1 VIQKP
6 LHASHLS
13 RWIFP
18 IDVTHYDRRPELSEM
33 ERLALVQVL
42 GHSLG
47 KRKTQLSYEA
57 RQMLG
62 RLLLPLDDI
71 LSQLLAIRTEYCTFP
86 IQIMLSG
93 MNEYALPYW
102 AWSEVQWVRLLT
114 STFQHFCQQH
124 VQGSVTEIRRQLV
137 IFAYIL
143 GPQTDF
149 CLAFFGEQTFPRSV
163 ATLLFGQQQ
172 LEGATTRIGTILSSW
187 GYEVQTPRC
196 RKLLVNALAEVF
208 LVNRNPWL
216 ENVSFELLQALR
228 EKTMPHKRPI
238 LERISKA
245 LVQLEIL
252 ETSLPSVREMSK
264 VSPSQMETTGVAPQ
278 WVEWCL
284 QWHHFSPLEPQTK
297 RSYLLKL
304 FRTGR
309 WLAQMYPQ
317 VTTPHQWDSWLAAE
331 FVATV
336 DQMKEGD
343 FSLPDVVEEQ
353 KLSGNPLAAVTK
365 SGFLVV
371 MRTFFRDVQ
380 EEPHNVPRR
389 FDPLR
394 AFRTPGAIQRQIG
407 PNPRDLDPFLWA
419 KLVHAAVELTEED
432 LPQSGRGGRGML
444 QYPFELVQAIAVVWV
459 YSGLRSDEIARLTVG
474 CIRWQRE
481 DVTVPETGE
490 ILPRE
495 AVCFLTVPVN
505 KTTSTFQKPVNPILG
520 HRINEWER
528 VRAPN
533 QPPQRDRKTGARVEY
548 LFSHRGHVIGQ
559 QYLNARLIPCLCEKA
574 GIPKEDERGAITSH
588 RARATLATLL
598 YNAPDG
604 LSIFDLKH
612 WLGHKDVSSTQHYAR
627 VKPTKL
633 AAAYANAERN
643 SRLVE
648 ALVDTKADVNREVKV
663 YYVLGDH
670 GLCGN
675 PDWASCL
682 YRMSCIKCPFF
693 VPKERVQLIAA
704 SKTVKRFMEVVELTD
719 EELLAVQD
727 DYSKLEE
734 AVKRTEY
741 LPAPTLLRRRAKGT
755 KNRGIPLTVL
765 NTPHPTEEDHH
776 ATSY

>member
-6 LHASHLS
+6 LPASHLS
-13 RWIFP
+13 RWTFP
-18 IDVTHYDRRPELSEM
+18 IDVTRYDRQPELSET
-33 ERLALVQVL
+33 ERLALVQALRHCL
-42 GHSLG
+42 GRR
-47 KRKTQLSYEA
+47 KRQLPHDSE
-57 RQMLG
+57 QQLG
-62 RLLLPLDDI
+62 RLLLPFHDI
-71 LSQLLAIRTEYCTFP
+71 LSQIFSLQTDCCTFS

-93 MNEYALPYW
+93 MHEYALPYW
-102 AWSEVQWVRLLT
+102 AWSEEQWVSLLT
-114 STFQHFCQQH
+114 VAFQHFRQQY
-124 VQGSVTEIRRQLV
+124 VQGSVTGIRQQLV
-137 IFAYIL
+137 IFAYVL

-149 CLAFFGEQTFPRSV
+149 CLSFLGEQTFARSV
-163 ATLLFGQQQ
+163 ADLFFGPQRI
-172 LEGATTRIGTILSSW
+172 EEAAMRIGALLKSW
-187 GYEVQTPRC
+187 GYETNTSHC
-196 RKLLVNALAEVF
+196 RKLLTNALSEVF
-208 LVNRNPWL
+208 LANRNPFL
-216 ENVSFELLQALR
+216 EKVSFELLQTRR
-228 EKTMPHKRPI
+228 EKTMPHKRQI

-245 LVQLEIL
+245 LVSLEIL
-252 ETSLPSVREMSK
+252 ETPLPSAREMSR
-264 VSPSQMETTGVAPQ
+264 VSPSQMDTAGVAPQ

-284 QWHHFSPLEPQTK
+284 QWHHFSSLEPQTK

-309 WLAQMYPQ
+309 WLAQMYPE

-336 DQMKEGD
+336 HQMKEGD
-343 FSLPDVVEEQ
+343 FSSPDVVEEQ
-353 KLSGNPLAAVTK
+353 KLSGKPLAAVTK
-365 SGFLVV
+365 RGLLTV
-371 MRTFFRDVQ
+371 MRTFFRDMQ

-419 KLVHAAVELTEED
+419 KLVHAALELTEED
-432 LPQSGRGGRGML
+432 LPQSGHGMR
-444 QYPFELVQAIAVVWV
+444 QYPFQLVRAIAAVWV
-459 YSGLRSDEIARLTVG
+459 YSGLRSDEIGRLTVG

-505 KTTSTFQKPVNPILG
+505 KTTSAFQKPVNPIVG

-528 VRAPN
+528 VRASK
-533 QPPQRDRKTGARVEY
+533 QPPQRDRKTGAMVEY
-548 LFSHRGHVIGQ
+548 LFSHRGHVIGH
-559 QYLNARLIPCLCEKA
+559 QYLNARLIPSLCEKA

-604 LSIFDLKH
+604 LSIWGIVKQ

-633 AAAYANAERN
+633 AAVYANAERN

-648 ALVDTKADVNREVKV
+648 ALVDTRADANGEVKV

-682 YRMSCIKCPFF
+682 YRMACIKCPFF
-693 VPKERVQLIAA
+693 VPKERVHLIAA
-704 SKTVKRFMEVVELTD
+704 SKTVKRFLEVVELTD

-727 DYSKLEE
+727 DSSKLEE
-734 AVKRTEY
+734 AVERTKH
-741 LPAPTLLRRRAKGT
+741 LPAPTLLRRRAKGA
-755 KNRGIPLTVL
+755 KNRGIPLTVFQISL
-765 NTPHPTEEDHH
+765 EGEEGVSH
-776 ATSY
+776 ANGD

>member
-1 VIQKP
+1 
-6 LHASHLS
+6 
-13 RWIFP
+13 
-18 IDVTHYDRRPELSEM
+18 
-33 ERLALVQVL
+33 
-42 GHSLG
+42 
-47 KRKTQLSYEA
+47 
-57 RQMLG
+57 
-62 RLLLPLDDI
+62 
-71 LSQLLAIRTEYCTFP
+71 
-86 IQIMLSG
+86 
-93 MNEYALPYW
+93 
-102 AWSEVQWVRLLT
+102 LT
-114 STFQHFCQQH
+114 
-124 VQGSVTEIRRQLV
+124 L
-137 IFAYIL
+137 
-143 GPQTDF
+143 
-149 CLAFFGEQTFPRSV
+149 
-163 ATLLFGQQQ
+163 
-172 LEGATTRIGTILSSW
+172 
-187 GYEVQTPRC
+187 TP
-196 RKLLVNALAEVF
+196 
-208 LVNRNPWL
+208 
-216 ENVSFELLQALR
+216 S
-228 EKTMPHKRPI
+228 PI
-238 LERISKA
+238 LPRFFPNWDCSTKA

-252 ETSLPSVREMSK
+252 ETSLPSARELSR
-264 VSPSQMETTGVAPQ
+264 VPPSQMETTGVAPQ

-304 FRTGR
+304 FRAGR
-309 WLAQMYPQ
+309 WLVQMYPE

-331 FVATV
+331 FVAAV

-343 FSLPDVVEEQ
+343 FSSPAIVEEM
-353 KLSGNPLAAVTK
+353 KRSDKPLAAVTK
-365 SGFLVV
+365 GGLLTV
-371 MRTFFRDVQ
+371 MRTFFRDLQ

-419 KLVHAAVELTEED
+419 KLVHAALELTEED
-432 LPQSGRGGRGML
+432 LPQSGRGMR
-444 QYPFELVQAIAVVWV
+444 QYPFGLVRAIAAVWV
-459 YSGLRSDEIARLTVG
+459 YSGLRSDEIVRLTVG

-505 KTTSTFQKPVNPILG
+505 KTTSAFQKPVNPILG

-528 VRAPN
+528 VRAAN

-548 LFSHRGHVIGQ
+548 LFSHRGHVIGY
-559 QYLNARLIPCLCEKA
+559 QYLNARLIPSLCEKA

-604 LSIFDLKH
+604 LSIFDLKQ

-633 AAAYANAERN
+633 AVVYANAERN

-648 ALVDTKADVNREVKV
+648 ALVDTKADAHGDVKV

-693 VPKERVQLIAA
+693 VPKERVQLIVA

-719 EELLAVQD
+719 EEVVAVQD

-734 AVKRTEY
+734 AVKRTEH

-765 NTPHPTEEDHH
+765 NTPHPTEEGHH
-776 ATSY
+776 ATSC

>member
-1 VIQKP
+1 
-6 LHASHLS
+6 
-13 RWIFP
+13 
-18 IDVTHYDRRPELSEM
+18 M
-33 ERLALVQVL
+33 ERLALVQAL

-47 KRKTQLSYEA
+47 KRKTQLPCEA
-57 RQMLG
+57 KQILA

-71 LSQLLAIRTEYCTFP
+71 LSQLLSIQTEYCTFP

-102 AWSEVQWVRLLT
+102 AWSEEQWVRLLA

-163 ATLLFGQQQ
+163 ATLLFGQQY

-187 GYEVQTPRC
+187 GYEVETLRC
-196 RKLLVNALAEVF
+196 RKLLVNALSEVF
-208 LVNRNPWL
+208 LVNRNPLL
-216 ENVSFELLQALR
+216 ENVSFELLQALQK
-228 EKTMPHKRPI
+228 KTLPHKRPI
-238 LERISKA
+238 LERISKV

-264 VSPSQMETTGVAPQ
+264 VPPSQMETTGVAPQ
-278 WVEWCL
+278 WVECCL

-309 WLAQMYPQ
+309 WLAQMYPE
-317 VTTPHQWDSWLAAE
+317 VTTPHQWDGWLAAE

-343 FSLPDVVEEQ
+343 FSSPDVVEEQ

-380 EEPHNVPRR
+380 EAPHNVPRR

-394 AFRTPGAIQRQIG
+394 AFRMPGAIQRQIG

-419 KLVHAAVELTEED
+419 KLVHAALELTEED
-432 LPQSGRGGRGML
+432 LPQSGRGRCGMR
-444 QYPFELVQAIAVVWV
+444 QYPFELVQAIAAVWV

-505 KTTSTFQKPVNPILG
+505 KTTSAFQKPVNPLLG

-528 VRAPN
+528 ARASN
-533 QPPQRDRKTGARVEY
+533 QPIQRDRKTGASVEY

-604 LSIFDLKH
+604 LSIFDLKQ

-633 AAAYANAERN
+633 AAVYAKAERN

-648 ALVDTKADVNREVKV
+648 ALVDTKADVNGEVKV

-682 YRMSCIKCPFF
+682 YRMACIKCPFF

-734 AVKRTEY
+734 AVKRTEH

-776 ATSY
+776 ATSC

>member
-1 VIQKP
+1 MIQEP
-6 LHASHLS
+6 LHALPFS
-13 RWIFP
+13 RWEFTINMN
-18 IDVTHYDRRPELSEM
+18 HYDRQPNLSEM
-33 ERLALVQVL
+33 ERLALVQAL
-42 GHSLG
+42 RHC
-47 KRKTQLSYEA
+47 
-57 RQMLG
+57 LG
-62 RLLLPLDDI
+62 RRKRQLPRDSEQQLARLILPLHDI
-71 LSQLLAIRTEYCTFP
+71 LSQILSIQTDCCTFS

-102 AWSEVQWVRLLT
+102 AWSEEQWVSLLT
-114 STFQHFCQQH
+114 AAFQHFCQQY
-124 VQGSVTEIRRQLV
+124 VQGSVTGIRQQLV
-137 IFAYIL
+137 IFSYVL

-149 CLAFFGEQTFPRSV
+149 CLSFLGEQTFARSV
-163 ATLLFGQQQ
+163 ADLFFGPQRI
-172 LEGATTRIGTILSSW
+172 EEATMRIGTLLSSW
-187 GYEVQTPRC
+187 GYETETSRC
-196 RKLLVNALAEVF
+196 RKLLTNALAEVF
-208 LVNRNPWL
+208 LANRNPFL
-216 ENVSFELLQALR
+216 ENVSFDLLQTRR
-228 EKTMPHKRPI
+228 EKTMPHKRQI

-245 LVQLEIL
+245 LVYLGIL
-252 ETSLPSVREMSK
+252 ETSLPSAKEMSR
-264 VSPSQMETTGVAPQ
+264 VPPSHMDAGAVAPQ

-309 WLAQMYPQ
+309 WLAERYPE

-343 FSLPDVVEEQ
+343 FSSPDVVEEQ
-353 KLSGNPLAAVTK
+353 KLSGKPLAAVTK
-365 SGFLVV
+365 RGFLAV
-371 MRTFFRDVQ
+371 MRTFFREMQ
-380 EEPHNVPRR
+380 EAPHNVPRR
-389 FDPLR
+389 FDPTR

-419 KLVHAAVELTEED
+419 KLVHAALELTEED
-432 LPQSGRGGRGML
+432 LPQSGRGMR
-444 QYPFELVQAIAVVWV
+444 QYPFGLVRAIAAVWV
-459 YSGLRSDEIARLTVG
+459 YSGLRSDEIVRLTVG

-505 KTTSTFQKPVNPILG
+505 KTTSAFQKPVNPILG
-520 HRINEWER
+520 RRVNEWER
-528 VRAPN
+528 VRASN
-533 QPPQRDRKTGARVEY
+533 QPPQCDRKTGTIVEY

-559 QYLNARLIPCLCEKA
+559 QYLNARLIPSLCEKA

-604 LSIFDLKH
+604 LSIFDLKQ

-633 AAAYANAERN
+633 AVIYANAERN

-648 ALVDTKADVNREVKV
+648 ALVDTKADANGEVKV

-682 YRMSCIKCPFF
+682 YRMACIKCPFF
-693 VPKERVQLIAA
+693 VPKEQVQLIAA

-727 DYSKLEE
+727 DSSKLEE
-734 AVKRTEY
+734 AVERTKR

-755 KNRGIPLTVL
+755 QNRGIPLTVFQVS
-765 NTPHPTEEDHH
+765 PEVEEGVSRANGD
-776 ATSY
+776 

>member
-1 VIQKP
+1 MIQEP
-6 LHASHLS
+6 LHSLPVS
-13 RWIFP
+13 KWEFP
-18 IDVTHYDRRPELSEM
+18 IDVTHYDRWPELSER
-33 ERLALVQVL
+33 ERLALAQAL
-42 GHSLG
+42 RHCYGRR
-47 KRKTQLSYEA
+47 KRQLPRDAE
-57 RQMLG
+57 QTLT
-62 RLLLPLDDI
+62 RLTLPLHDI
-71 LSQLLAIRTEYCTFP
+71 LSQLLSIQTDCCTFS
-86 IQIMLSG
+86 IQLILSG
-93 MNEYALPYW
+93 MKEYALPYW
-102 AWSEVQWVRLLT
+102 AWSEEQWVNLLAVDL
-114 STFQHFCQQH
+114 QHFCQQY
-124 VQGSVTEIRRQLV
+124 VQGSITGIRQQLV
-137 IFAYIL
+137 LFAYVL

-149 CLAFFGEQTFPRSV
+149 CLSFLGEQTFARSV
-163 ATLLFGQQQ
+163 ADLFFGAQR
-172 LEGATTRIGTILSSW
+172 LEEATTRISTILSSW
-187 GYEVQTPRC
+187 GYETETSRC
-196 RKLLVNALAEVF
+196 RKLLSNALSEVF
-208 LVNRNPWL
+208 LANRNPFL
-216 ENVSFELLQALR
+216 EHVSFELLQTRR
-228 EKTMPHKRPI
+228 EKIMPHKRQI

-245 LVQLEIL
+245 LVSLGIL
-252 ETSLPSVREMSK
+252 ETPLPSAKEMSR
-264 VSPSQMETTGVAPQ
+264 VPPSHMDAGGVAPQ

-284 QWHHFSPLEPQTK
+284 QWHRFSPLEPQTK

-309 WLAQMYPQ
+309 WLAQMYPE

-343 FSLPDVVEEQ
+343 FSLPGVVEEQ
-353 KLSGNPLAAVTK
+353 KLSGTPLSAVTK

-371 MRTFFRDVQ
+371 MRTFFRDMQ
-380 EEPHNVPRR
+380 DAPHNVPRR
-389 FDPLR
+389 FDPTR

-419 KLVHAAVELTEED
+419 KLVHAALELTEKD
-432 LPQSGRGGRGML
+432 LPPSGHGTYP
-444 QYPFELVQAIAVVWV
+444 YPFELVRAIAAVWV
-459 YSGLRSDEIARLTVG
+459 YSGLRSDEIGRLTVG

-481 DVTVPETGE
+481 DVRVPETGE

-505 KTTSTFQKPVNPILG
+505 KTTSAFQKPVNPIVG

-528 VRAPN
+528 VRASN
-533 QPPQRDRKTGARVEY
+533 QPSQQDRKTGARVEY
-548 LFSHRGHVIGQ
+548 LFSHRGHVIGH
-559 QYLNARLIPCLCEKA
+559 QYLNARLIPSLCEKA
-574 GIPKEDERGAITSH
+574 GIPKKDERGAITSH

-604 LSIFDLKH
+604 LSIFDLKQ

-633 AAAYANAERN
+633 AAVYSKAEQN

-648 ALVDTKADVNREVKV
+648 ALVDTKANANGEVKV

-670 GLCGN
+670 GLCSN

-734 AVKRTEY
+734 AVKRTEH

-755 KNRGIPLTVL
+755 KNRGISLTVL
-765 NTPHPTEEDHH
+765 NSTEEDHH
-776 ATSY
+776 VTRC